1 MDVQNP
7 SFQVIYLYQ
16 DHEEYQVESRTSRGE
31 WARMRWQYSHLNE
44 TPYLYPSKELRSMY
58 KASNGKKETNAIVDH
73 MERHEVFDNRE
84 YKGYYRLSNDIMDD
98 LYKDEDEVLDWGD
111 VINEYQPVMT
121 PKGLQL
127 IRKEGFK

>member
-1 MDVQNP
+1 
-7 SFQVIYLYQ
+7 
-16 DHEEYQVESRTSRGE
+16 
-31 WARMRWQYSHLNE
+31 MRWQYSHLNE
-44 TPYLYPSKELRSMY
+44 TPYLYPSKKLRSMY
-58 KASNGKKETNAIVDH
+58 KGSSDKKETNAIVNH

-84 YKGYYRLSNDIMDD
+84 YKGYYCLSKDIMED
-98 LYKDEDEVLDWGD
+98 LYEDEDEVLDWGN

>member
-1 MDVQNP
+1 
-7 SFQVIYLYQ
+7 
-16 DHEEYQVESRTSRGE
+16 
-31 WARMRWQYSHLNE
+31 MRWQYSHLNE
-44 TPYLYPSKELRSMY
+44 TPYLYPSKELRSMHRN
-58 KASNGKKETNAIVDH
+58 SNGKKETNAIMGH

-84 YKGYYRLSNDIMDD
+84 YRGYYSLSKDIMDD
-98 LYKDEDEVLDWGD
+98 LYEDEDEVLEWGD